1 MSPADVISFWR
12 AAGPDRWF
20 KSDPAFDAEIRH
32 RFEGAWRSA
41 RDGELDELDQTAS
54 GMLALILLL
63 DQFSRN
69 MFRGEPEAFATDALA
84 RGLAQRMIA
93 NGSDMKVDPVLQQFV
108 YMPLM
113 HSENL
118 ADQARCV
125 ALFETT
131 GDPNN
136 IKHARIHADI
146 IRRLGRFPHRNAVLG
161 RRTTDQEA
169 AFLDEGGFAG

>member
-1 MSPADVISFWR
+1 
-12 AAGPDRWF
+12 
-20 KSDPAFDAEIRH
+20 
-32 RFEGAWRSA
+32 
-41 RDGELDELDQTAS
+41 
-54 GMLALILLL
+54 
-63 DQFSRN
+63 
-69 MFRGEPEAFATDALA
+69 
-84 RGLAQRMIA
+84 MIA
-93 NGSDMKVDPVLQQFV
+93 DGGNMKVDPVLQQFV

-118 ADQARCV
+118 VDQAHCV

-146 IRRLGRFPHRNAVLG
+146 IRRFARFPHRNSGLG
-161 RRTTDQEA
+161 RRTTDQEV